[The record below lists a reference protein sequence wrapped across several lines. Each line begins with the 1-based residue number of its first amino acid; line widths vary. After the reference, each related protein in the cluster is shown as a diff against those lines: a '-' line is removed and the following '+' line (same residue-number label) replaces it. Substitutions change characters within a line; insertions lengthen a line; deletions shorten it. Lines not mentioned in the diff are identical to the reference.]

1 MDSFVLSGIFLT
13 TIKDNFMAWDT
24 TLTPTDTTVGNSTNN
39 GVNDMADTVITQPAD
54 QGLFGGAGLGGLILG
69 SMFARNGMFG
79 AGADVAAA
87 RAYDTNA
94 PVLQAIT
101 QNQANAGILQL
112 VQDVNRTS
120 HDVATSAADTQAAV
134 AASTLSSVTSNMQG
148 FAGLANSLANTNI
161 ANLEGQIGL
170 QNSIHDVSIEQL
182 NSHSNILSSIS
193 SMQHDVNANINN
205 GINGIQAG
213 LYQTQDQ
220 IQRASSQQIAATHQA
235 EISGLQSS
243 FALARTVTDEG
254 EKTRAL
260 ITSMEVANLNR
271 ALSDANNRVTELM
284 HDNRTGRATSDIIIN
299 NNNNAV
305 ATANA
310 LAQQAQQQQIANLS
324 SGLST
329 ALAHL
334 NSISQVSIATGRN
347 NTITPNAVNV

>member
-1 MDSFVLSGIFLT
+1 
-13 TIKDNFMAWDT
+13 
-24 TLTPTDTTVGNSTNN
+24 
-39 GVNDMADTVITQPAD
+39 MADTVITQPGD

-69 SMFARNGMFG
+69 SMFARNGFMGG
-79 AGADVAAA
+79 AGAEVAAT
-87 RAYDTNA
+87 RAWDTNA

-120 HDVATSAADTQAAV
+120 HDVATSAGATQAAI
-134 AASTLSSVTSNMQG
+134 AASTLSNVTSNMQG
-148 FAGLANSLANTNI
+148 FANISNDISASTI

-170 QNSIHDVSIEQL
+170 QNSIHDASIEQL

-193 SMQHDVNANINN
+193 AAQHDVNANINN
-205 GINGIQAG
+205 GFNSVQAG

-220 IQRASSQQIAATHQA
+220 IQRAAAQAIAATHGA
-235 EISGLQSS
+235 EISQLQST
-243 FALARTVTDEG
+243 FALSRTVTDEA
-254 EKTRAL
+254 EKTRSL
-260 ITSMEVANLNR
+260 ITGIEVASLNR
-271 ALSDANNRVTELM
+271 ALGDANNRVTELM

-310 LAQQAQQQQIANLS
+310 MQQQAQQQQIATLS

-334 NSISQVSIATGRN
+334 NNISQVSIATGRN

>member
-1 MDSFVLSGIFLT
+1 
-13 TIKDNFMAWDT
+13 MAWDD
-24 TLTPTDTTVGNSTNN
+24 TLDSIDYSVDNSTTNE
-39 GVNDMADTVITQPAD
+39 VNDMADTVITQPAD

-87 RAYDTNA
+87 RVADNA

-112 VQDVNRTS
+112 VQDVNRVS
-120 HDVATSAADTQAAV
+120 HDVSTSAAATQAAV

-148 FAGLANSLANTNI
+148 FANITNDINAANI
-161 ANLEGQIGL
+161 AALQGQANITNGIYDSTI
-170 QNSIHDVSIEQL
+170 QQL
-182 NSHSNILSSIS
+182 NSHGNILT
-193 SMQHDVNANINN
+193 A
-205 GINGIQAG
+205 INGAASDLNNDIHEMGSSLQAG
-213 LYQTQDQ
+213 IYQTQDQ
-220 IQRASSQQIAATHQA
+220 IQRAAAQQIAATHSA
-235 EISGLQSS
+235 EVNQLQST
-243 FALARTVTDEG
+243 FALSRTVTDEA

-260 ITSMEVANLNR
+260 ITGLEVANLNR
-271 ALSDANNRVTELM
+271 ALGDANNRVTELM
-284 HDNRTGRATSDIIIN
+284 HDNRTNRATSDIIIN

-310 LAQQAQQQQIANLS
+310 MQQQAQQQQIANLS

-334 NSISQVSIATGRN
+334 NSISQISIATGRN